1 MSKKISNNNPS
12 SVDDYDYMGNSA
24 SVTDCTGLIP
34 SAPMSKAERDS
45 YQELY
50 HYQPK
55 VTSVPRQRES
65 SCPSSAPPQNPA

>member
-1 MSKKISNNNPS
+1 MSKKLSNKNPAA
-12 SVDDYDYMGNSA
+12 VEDYDYMGNSA
-24 SVTDCTGLIP
+24 SITDCTGLIP

-55 VTSVPRQRES
+55 VTSVPHQTES
-65 SCPSSAPPQNPA
+65 SCPSSDLPQNPA